1 MRFFIAE
8 SSGRLS
14 FGRLIPC
21 RFGTTPFGF
30 QGVDVLTTVRR
41 RLSTAADRLAS
52 VPAFLTAA
60 VALGFMVAL
69 ARADAGKEEAHN
81 VRLVG
86 FHDLAAHSAYQPTI
100 RKQGDRWIAYIGS
113 HGGRSANP
121 LNGQL
126 EENGTSIL
134 DVTDPRAPRLL
145 FHIPGERGREVP
157 GRETGGAQMT
167 RVCAGAEL
175 PKADRSKIY
184 LLRTFGDA
192 RQEIWEVSAPD
203 RPQLVSQFGQFRSTH
218 KNEWECA
225 SGIAY
230 IPGSHDAYRAS
241 RVTHV
246 YDLSDPAKPVFIRA
260 FGLADQLKD
269 AKGYLPG
276 QIHGPISA
284 WPVKDR
290 VYFGYGTDAR
300 GVAQIVDRA
309 KLLSGP
315 PEPTAQNLLAPQVAR
330 IDLPEF
336 MGAHTAFPLLGVEI
350 ADFRPAEKKL
360 RDFLVV
366 VNEVN
371 TTVCNAPR
379 QMAYFIDITDEK
391 HPLGVASYDVPEAS
405 GGFCSRGGRFGAHAS
420 HENRTPVYY
429 RRLMFFSWFNA
440 GVRVVDVRDPYRPR
454 EVGYYIPAKT
464 PKTDLRCADEE
475 KKTGCVPV
483 IQINNVEVDD
493 RGYIY
498 AVDRA
503 NSGLFVLELTGE
515 ARALA
520 NF

>member
-1 MRFFIAE
+1 MKA
-8 SSGRLS
+8 
-14 FGRLIPC
+14 LI
-21 RFGTTPFGF
+21 
-30 QGVDVLTTVRR
+30 V
-41 RLSTAADRLAS
+41 AS
-52 VPAFLTAA
+52 VVAFGAQA
-60 VALGFMVAL
+60 Q
-69 ARADAGKEEAHN
+69 EASN

-86 FHDLAAHSAYQPTI
+86 FHDLAARSAYQPTI
-100 RKQGDRWIAYIGS
+100 KRQGDRWIAYIGS
-113 HGGRSANP
+113 HGGRSVNP

-134 DVTDPRAPRLL
+134 DVTDARAPKLL

-167 RVCAGAEL
+167 RVCNGTEL
-175 PKADRSKIY
+175 PKGDRAKIY
-184 LLRTFGDA
+184 LLRTFGDS
-192 RQEIWEVSAPD
+192 RQEIWDVTAPE
-203 RPQLVSQFGQFRSTH
+203 RPSLLTQFGQFTSTH
-218 KNEWECA
+218 KTEWEC
-225 SGIAY
+225 STGIAY
-230 IPGSHDAYRAS
+230 IPGSHEAYRAS

-260 FGLADQLKD
+260 FGLSDQLKD
-269 AKGYLPG
+269 AKGHLPG
-276 QIHGPISA
+276 QIHGPLSA
-284 WPVKDR
+284 WPEKDR

-309 KLLSGP
+309 KLLAGA
-315 PEPTAQNLLAPQVAR
+315 PEPTSANLSAPQVAR

-336 MGAHTAFPLLGVEI
+336 MGAHTVFPLLGVEVP
-350 ADFRPAEKKL
+350 DFSQTEKKR

-366 VNEVN
+366 VNEIN

-379 QMAYFIDITDEK
+379 QSAYFIDITDEK
-391 HPLGVASYDVPEAS
+391 RPLGVATYDVPAS
-405 GGFCSRGGRFGAHAS
+405 SSDFCKRGGRFGAHAS
-420 HENRTPVYY
+420 NENRTPIYY

-464 PKTDLRCADEE
+464 PKTDVRCADEA

-483 IQINNVEVDD
+483 TQINNVEVDD
-493 RGYIY
+493 RGYLY

-515 ARALA
+515 ARAIA